1 MMRTGLAVGYS
12 AFFSGFVG
20 AAVFVASQICV
31 VRANA
36 SFAGHWE
43 GEMNDLPGIDLK
55 IEEREGKISGKAIFY
70 YQERSDPNGPWQTK
84 GEYPVP
90 LLVPRV
96 EGDVLTFEVE
106 HHKCHDCKEL
116 DANAKFRMKLTG
128 ANEARIWRLEPGKT
142 PTDDGLKLVREPDSK
157 KKT

>member
-12 AFFSGFVG
+12 AFFLGFVG
-20 AAVFVASQICV
+20 AAVFLASQICV

-84 GEYPVP
+84 ENIPC
-90 LLVPRV
+90 R
-96 EGDVLTFEVE
+96 
-106 HHKCHDCKEL
+106 C
-116 DANAKFRMKLTG
+116 
-128 ANEARIWRLEPGKT
+128 
-142 PTDDGLKLVREPDSK
+142 
-157 KKT
+157 

>member
-1 MMRTGLAVGYS
+1 
-12 AFFSGFVG
+12 
-20 AAVFVASQICV
+20 
-31 VRANA
+31 
-36 SFAGHWE
+36 
-43 GEMNDLPGIDLK
+43 
-55 IEEREGKISGKAIFY
+55 
-70 YQERSDPNGPWQTK
+70 
-84 GEYPVP
+84 VP

-142 PTDDGLKLVREPDSK
+142 PTDDGLKLVRERDSK
-157 KKT
+157 KKTRAT